1 MVAITRSAFLKAT
14 AATALTGLITACSTG
29 TNSGSNSSADTSTSH
44 QNEDIGASYAVT
56 HAFGATT
63 FEAVPQKIAVV
74 NFWKNPD
81 VLLALGVVPAGTP
94 LVTYGAN
101 DKGSTDWFDTKLA
114 ELGGSAPVTY
124 DETDGPDYE
133 ALAALEPDAIFSVY
147 TDMTQEIYDKLSG
160 IAPVVAMPEGVGAYA
175 ASWEDVVTQAGAMLQ
190 KQSEAEALIKSTQET
205 IGKAAAAHPNLAGK
219 TFVAGMFD
227 LKAQTLS
234 AYVASDSRSQFLTS
248 LGMEIAPYITEKATD
263 ADTFFMSISGEV
275 LPDVKS
281 DLVWAWGTNDSDE
294 KAIKDNSLFSQ
305 MPAVA
310 KGGLVVETDPAISLA
325 LSAASPLSLD
335 WAINKTE
342 TLKKL
347 ADAVTASA

>member
-14 AATALTGLITACSTG
+14 AATALTGLLAACT
-29 TNSGSNSSADTSTSH
+29 TGSNDTSSSSTSSA
-44 QNEDIGASYAVT
+44 ASGESYTVK
-56 HAFGATT
+56 HAFGETT
-63 FEAVPQKIAVV
+63 FTAVPQKIAVV

-94 LVTYGAN
+94 VVTYGAN
-101 DKGSTDWFDTKLA
+101 AKGSTDWFDAKLA
-114 ELGGSAPVTY
+114 ELGGTAPVTY

-133 ALAALEPDAIFSVY
+133 ALATLAPDAIFSVY
-147 TDMTQEIYDKLSG
+147 GDMTQEVYDKLTA

-190 KQSEAEALIKSTQET
+190 KQEEATALIKSTQE
-205 IGKAAAAHPNLAGK
+205 IIDGAASTHSNLAGK

-227 LKAQTLS
+227 LEAQTLS

-248 LGMEIAPYITEKATD
+248 LGMELAPYIEQNATEAD
-263 ADTFFMSISGEV
+263 AFFMTISGEV
-275 LPDVKS
+275 LPEVQS
-281 DLVWAWGTNDSDE
+281 DLVWAWGTSDSDE
-294 KAIKDNSLFSQ
+294 EAIKSNTLFSQ

-310 KGGLVVETDPAISLA
+310 NGGLVVETDAAISLA

-335 WAINKTE
+335 WAINQTE
-342 TLKKL
+342 TLAKL
-347 ADAVTASA
+347 SAAIDASQAS

>member
-14 AATALTGLITACSTG
+14 AATALTGLLAACSTG
-29 TNSGSNSSADTSTSH
+29 SNNGTANQSAGNGD
-44 QNEDIGASYAVT
+44 SYTVT
-56 HAFGATT
+56 HAFGTTT
-63 FEAVPQKIAVV
+63 FKAVPQKIAVV

-94 LVTYGAN
+94 VVTYGAN

-114 ELGGSAPVTY
+114 ELGGTAPVTY

-147 TDMTQEIYDKLSG
+147 TDMTQEVYDKLSG
-160 IAPVVAMPEGVGAYA
+160 IAPVVAMPEGVGSYA

-190 KQSEAEALIKSTQET
+190 KQEEATALIKSTQE
-205 IGKAAAAHPNLAGK
+205 IIDGAASTYSNLAGK

-227 LKAQTLS
+227 LQAQTLS

-248 LGMEIAPYITEKATD
+248 LGMKIAPYITEKATD

-275 LPDVKS
+275 LPEVES
-281 DLVWAWGTNDSDE
+281 DLVWAWGTSDSDE
-294 KAIKDNSLFSQ
+294 QAIKDNSLFSQ

-347 ADAVTASA
+347 SDAVEDSTAA